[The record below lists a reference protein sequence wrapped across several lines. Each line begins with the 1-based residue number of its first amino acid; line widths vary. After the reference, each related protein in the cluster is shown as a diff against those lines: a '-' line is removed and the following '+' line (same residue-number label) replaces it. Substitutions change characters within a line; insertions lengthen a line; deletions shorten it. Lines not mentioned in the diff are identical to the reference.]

1 MISYLVKSAD
11 LADLSLL
18 LFGAV
23 VRGGAW
29 VAVGDGSRPIWL
41 VDGW

>member
-1 MISYLVKSAD
+1 MISHLVESVD
-11 LADLSLL
+11 LADLSLP

-23 VRGGAW
+23 VRGGAC